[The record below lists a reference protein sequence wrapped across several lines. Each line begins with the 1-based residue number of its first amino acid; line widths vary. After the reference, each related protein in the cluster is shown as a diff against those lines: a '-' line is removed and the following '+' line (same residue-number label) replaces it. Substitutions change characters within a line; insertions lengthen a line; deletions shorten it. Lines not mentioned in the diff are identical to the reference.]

1 MSSYTGHHAPLTIP
15 TALIPANDSELI
27 QPKPVPNPVLASQLH
42 KALNSEIKVKSKAGT
57 LIEEKSELEKIFHSR
72 KTKSVQKPV
81 PDNRTP
87 IECELGSRLQGMRS
101 VSLSSRAVSERRQR
115 LDSLE
120 KPPSEAPAPSADEN
134 VPEFMKI
141 KLRKA

>member
-1 MSSYTGHHAPLTIP
+1 MSSYTGQHAPLTIP
-15 TALIPANDSELI
+15 TALIPANDTENLI
-27 QPKPVPNPVLASQLH
+27 LPKPVPNPVLASQLH

-87 IECELGSRLQGMRS
+87 IECELGSRLQG
-101 VSLSSRAVSERRQR
+101 E
-115 LDSLE
+115 LDS
-120 KPPSEAPAPSADEN
+120 
-134 VPEFMKI
+134 I
-141 KLRKA
+141 

>member
-1 MSSYTGHHAPLTIP
+1 MSSYTGQHAPLTIP
-15 TALIPANDSELI
+15 TALIPSNDTEKLI

-72 KTKSVQKPV
+72 KTKSVQKPA

-87 IECELGSRLQGMRS
+87 IECELGSRLQGIFN
-101 VSLSSRAVSERRQR
+101 
-115 LDSLE
+115 
-120 KPPSEAPAPSADEN
+120 KHN
-134 VPEFMKI
+134 FY
-141 KLRKA
+141 

>member
-1 MSSYTGHHAPLTIP
+1 MYALFRGQTMSSYTGHHAPLTIP
-15 TALIPANDSELI
+15 TALIPAKDTENLI
-27 QPKPVPNPVLASQLH
+27 LPKPVPNPVLASQLH

-87 IECELGSRLQGMRS
+87 IECELGSRLQGMMNS
-101 VSLSSRAVSERRQR
+101 IFSNLLSLQNEDNA
-115 LDSLE
+115 
-120 KPPSEAPAPSADEN
+120 
-134 VPEFMKI
+134 
-141 KLRKA
+141 

>member
-81 PDNRTP
+81 H
-87 IECELGSRLQGMRS
+87 
-101 VSLSSRAVSERRQR
+101 
-115 LDSLE
+115 
-120 KPPSEAPAPSADEN
+120 
-134 VPEFMKI
+134 
-141 KLRKA
+141 

>member
-1 MSSYTGHHAPLTIP
+1 MTIP
-15 TALIPANDSELI
+15 TALIPSNDTENLI

-42 KALNSEIKVKSKAGT
+42 KALNSEIMVKSKAGT

-87 IECELGSRLQGMRS
+87 IECELGSRLQGIF
-101 VSLSSRAVSERRQR
+101 QR
-115 LDSLE
+115 LNSY
-120 KPPSEAPAPSADEN
+120 
-134 VPEFMKI
+134 
-141 KLRKA
+141 

>member
-87 IECELGSRLQGMRS
+87 IECELGSRLQ
-101 VSLSSRAVSERRQR
+101 ERRQR